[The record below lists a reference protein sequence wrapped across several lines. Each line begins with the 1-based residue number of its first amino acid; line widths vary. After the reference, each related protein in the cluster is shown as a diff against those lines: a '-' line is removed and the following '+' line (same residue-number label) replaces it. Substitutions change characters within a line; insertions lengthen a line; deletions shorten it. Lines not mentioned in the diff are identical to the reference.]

1 MADGKDNALKDEN
14 NGGLNLA
21 DGADNPAQS
30 NSQIPTDNKMQG
42 NSEIP
47 TDNKTQGNA
56 ASSALNSAENKADN
70 SAANGRGESDGGVRD
85 KLFKEGKD

>member
-21 DGADNPAQS
+21 DGAYNPA
-30 NSQIPTDNKMQG
+30 QG

-47 TDNKTQGNA
+47 TESKTQGNA
-56 ASSALNSAENKADN
+56 ASSAQNSAENKADN